1 MVLFLCF
8 DYARQIQQSIV
19 TMSSTLSGKQ
29 VNQTG
34 ARTVGIVIQG
44 TAENLLVVL
53 FCGTHLKLPV
63 NHAKGDHSP
72 MQRTQALVR
81 HVTSVHHM
89 SL

>member
-1 MVLFLCF
+1 MLLCF

-19 TMSSTLSGKQ
+19 TVSSTLSRKK

-34 ARTVGIVIQG
+34 ARTVGTAIQG

-53 FCGTHLKLPV
+53 FCCTHLKLPV
-63 NHAKGDHSP
+63 NHAKGEHSP

-81 HVTSVHHM
+81 HVTCVHHM